1 MAISGRCVR
10 WATLTG
16 FLIFLLFSGRPQ
28 EALASYYEV
37 TASGSWSSFSSNSS
51 TLYDDNGLWSFSFDL
66 PASLNLSSTTSS
78 FQTSSVSSSYQG
90 LTTYQ
95 AENFQFNN
103 NSPGSI
109 ELVNEAGSFTSST
122 GAFGGGTFN
131 YSGGITFGTSST
143 NSGRNGLL
151 FETCLSGCQTAPT
164 QFGPDG
170 FIVTL
175 GSNLPAN
182 GILLT
187 SSTDTTGNS
196 LNLFS
201 GNIDLN
207 FDNSLGTGS
216 GTMTIESLPGQI
228 PGTGQGT
235 LAATP
240 EPASWLLFG
249 TGMLLMGGVA
259 VRRRERL
266 NRI

>member
-1 MAISGRCVR
+1 M

-28 EALASYYEV
+28 EALANYYEV
-37 TASGSWSSFSSNSS
+37 TASGTWSTFSQDTASVFSSNGGN
-51 TLYDDNGLWSFSFDL
+51 NGNWEFSFDL
-66 PASLNLSSTTSS
+66 PASLTLSSQTNSLSTSS
-78 FQTSSVSSSYQG
+78 GLVFSYPG

-95 AENFQFNN
+95 AQNFQLNN
-103 NSPGSI
+103 LASTQDAFVNQSGSHSGTF
-109 ELVNEAGSFTSST
+109 GSFGS
-122 GAFGGGTFN
+122 GTFY
-131 YSGGITFGTSST
+131 YSGGITFGTGST
-143 NSGRNGLL
+143 ISGGVSGFSDNGFL
-151 FETCLSGCQTAPT
+151 FETCLSGCQTEPSLY
-164 QFGPDG
+164 GPDG
-170 FIVTL
+170 FFVSVPGT
-175 GSNLPAN
+175 N
-182 GILLT
+182 GILLS

-207 FDNSLGTGS
+207 LDGGAGIGS
-216 GTMTIESLPGQI
+216 GTMSITEFSGQI